1 MSKESRR
8 RQRTAGQASGSV
20 PGANDRRPAA
30 GSTNVS
36 AAASAARPA
45 TAGGHRRPS
54 SSPTGTQR
62 AGRRDRSRPA
72 VRQSFLERYRRW
84 LLAAGVVAV
93 VAVVGA
99 GVFASATQPAFACSN
114 IWEPSP
120 TASPAADASA
130 QPGYVQ
136 PDMGN
141 THVAVGTV
149 VKYTYCPPASGHH
162 YFASGQGPI
171 PARPYGPN
179 DTVIPEGW
187 VHNLEHGGLVILYKG
202 AEADQT
208 ALRALYDAVPVS
220 PVCGFQPGG
229 NSPGPVIAR
238 FDQMAW
244 PYAALVWDRVLPM
257 QTLDQAAVLDFYGR
271 YAERNNPEKLCNP
284 SASPSVAP
292 SGSPAGSGSASP
304 AASASASPT
313 AAPTE
318 SPAASATPS

>member
-1 MSKESRR
+1 
-8 RQRTAGQASGSV
+8 V
-20 PGANDRRPAA
+20 AA
-30 GSTNVS
+30 
-36 AAASAARPA
+36 
-45 TAGGHRRPS
+45 
-54 SSPTGTQR
+54 
-62 AGRRDRSRPA
+62 
-72 VRQSFLERYRRW
+72 
-84 LLAAGVVAV
+84 

-114 IWEPSP
+114 IWQPSP
-120 TASPAADASA
+120 TASAAADASP

-141 THVAVGTV
+141 SHVAVGTV

-257 QTLDQAAVLDFYGR
+257 QTLDQAAVLDFYAR

-284 SASPSVAP
+284 SASPSAAP
-292 SGSPAGSGSASP
+292 SGSPAASGSASP
-304 AASASASPT
+304 AGSESASPS

-318 SPAASATPS
+318 SPAASASPS

>member
-1 MSKESRR
+1 VSKESRR

-20 PGANDRRPAA
+20 PGADERRPAA
-30 GSTNVS
+30 GSTS
-36 AAASAARPA
+36 ASSTASAAHPT
-45 TAGGHRRPS
+45 TAGSHRRPS
-54 SSPTGTQR
+54 TSPTGTQR
-62 AGRRDRSRPA
+62 AGRRERSRPA
-72 VRQSFLERYRRW
+72 VRQSFLQRYRRW
-84 LLAAGVVAV
+84 LLVAGIVAV

-114 IWEPSP
+114 IWQPSP
-120 TASPAADASA
+120 TASPAPDASP

-179 DTVIPEGW
+179 DAVIPEGW

-229 NSPGPVIAR
+229 NSPGPVVAR

-257 QTLDQAAVLDFYGR
+257 QTLDQAAVLDFYAR
-271 YAERNNPEKLCNP
+271 YGERNNPEKLCNP
-284 SASPSVAP
+284 SASPSGAP
-292 SGSPAGSGSASP
+292 SASP
-304 AASASASPT
+304 AAPGAASPT
-313 AAPTE
+313 ASDVASPIVPPSDAAAPSA
-318 SPAASATPS
+318 SPS

>member
-1 MSKESRR
+1 
-8 RQRTAGQASGSV
+8 
-20 PGANDRRPAA
+20 
-30 GSTNVS
+30 
-36 AAASAARPA
+36 
-45 TAGGHRRPS
+45 
-54 SSPTGTQR
+54 
-62 AGRRDRSRPA
+62 
-72 VRQSFLERYRRW
+72 
-84 LLAAGVVAV
+84 VAV
-93 VAVVGA
+93 IAVVGA
-99 GVFASATQPAFACSN
+99 GVFASATRPAFACSN
-114 IWEPSP
+114 IWQPSP
-120 TASPAADASA
+120 TASTAPDASP

-141 THVAVGTV
+141 SHVAVGTV
-149 VKYTYCPPASGHH
+149 VKYTYCPPASGSH

-179 DTVIPEGW
+179 DVVIPEGW

-257 QTLDQAAVLDFYGR
+257 QTLEEAAVLDFYAR
-271 YAERNNPEKLCNP
+271 YGERNNPEKLCNP

-292 SGSPAGSGSASP
+292 SGSPAASGSASP
-304 AASASASPT
+304 GASESASSST
-313 AAPTE
+313 APTE
-318 SPAASATPS
+318 SPAASASSSPS

>member
-1 MSKESRR
+1 VSKESRR
-8 RQRTAGQASGSV
+8 RQRTAGQTSGSV
-20 PGANDRRPAA
+20 PGANDRRQTA
-30 GSTNVS
+30 GSASAS
-36 AAASAARPA
+36 AAAA
-45 TAGGHRRPS
+45 TAHPAGAGSERRRS

-62 AGRRDRSRPA
+62 AGRRARSRPA
-72 VRQSFLERYRRW
+72 VRQSFLQRYRRW
-84 LLAAGVVAV
+84 LLAAAVVAV

-114 IWEPSP
+114 IWEPTP
-120 TASPAADASA
+120 TASPAPGSSP

-179 DTVIPEGW
+179 DSVIPEGW

-208 ALRALYDAVPVS
+208 ALRALYSAIPVS

-257 QTLDQAAVLDFYGR
+257 QTIDQAAVLDFYAR
-271 YAERNNPEKLCNP
+271 YGERNNPEKLCNP
-284 SASPSVAP
+284 SASPSGAP
-292 SGSPAGSGSASP
+292 SASPAGAASP
-304 AASASASPT
+304 AASDGSSPSLAPSDSSVPSASP
-313 AAPTE
+313 
-318 SPAASATPS
+318 S